1 MDFIGAGAAWRQGG
15 LSGAASGAALRS
27 LRSDAS
33 SRRLAMQSIFGI
45 LSMGRCYER
54 FAIQNPPIVNMPGM
68 YKGSKWSH

>member
-1 MDFIGAGAAWRQGG
+1 
-15 LSGAASGAALRS
+15 
-27 LRSDAS
+27 
-33 SRRLAMQSIFGI
+33 MQSIFGI